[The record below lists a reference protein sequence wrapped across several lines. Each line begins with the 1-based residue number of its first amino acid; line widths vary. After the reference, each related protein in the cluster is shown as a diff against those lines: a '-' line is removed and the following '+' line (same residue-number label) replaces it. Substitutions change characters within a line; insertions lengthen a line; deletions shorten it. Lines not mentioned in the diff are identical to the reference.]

1 MIYLDHAATSLLK
14 PASVAKAVYEAIL
27 SLGNSGR
34 GANDS
39 ALDAA
44 RLIYETRELV
54 ADFFGSHNPEQ
65 VVFTLNATMALNMAI
80 KGLLTAGDH
89 VITTQLEHNSVLRPL
104 YEMEE
109 RGVEVSIISSDCQG
123 RLDYEALEA
132 AIKQNTRLVVCTHAS
147 NLTGNL
153 VDLERIGEMCQNH
166 GIFFMVDASQT
177 AGAIPI
183 DMERA
188 HIDVVCFT
196 GHKGLLGPQGTGGL
210 CVRPTCFIRTFVSG
224 GSGIESFSKV
234 QPSAMPVRLEA
245 GTLNAH
251 GIAGLRAGILYILDK
266 GMNEIHRRQIYLMQR
281 FLAGVKNLP
290 TVEIYGDFS
299 SMHRA
304 AIVSLNIGKLD
315 SAVVCDLLQTEYGIA
330 VRGGGHC
337 APLMH
342 KALGTI
348 TKGAVRFSFS
358 HLNTEADIDAAIA
371 AVAEIAKAEEV

>member
-14 PASVAKAVYEAIL
+14 PTSVAKAVYEAIL

-44 RLIYETRELV
+44 RLIYETRELA
-54 ADFFGSHNPEQ
+54 ADFFGAQDPAQ
-65 VVFTLNATMALNMAI
+65 VAFTLNATMALNMAI
-80 KGLLTAGDH
+80 KGLVQSGDH

-109 RGVEVSIISSDCQG
+109 RGAELSIIPSDFQG

-153 VDLERIGEMCQNH
+153 VDIERIGEICQNH

-210 CVRPTCFIRTFVSG
+210 CVRPTCPIRTFISG

-251 GIAGLRAGILYILDK
+251 GLAGLRAGILYILDT
-266 GMNEIHRRQIYLMQR
+266 GINEIHRRQIYLMQR
-281 FLAGVKNLP
+281 FLAGVKILP
-290 TVEIYGDFS
+290 KVEIYGDFS
-299 SMHRA
+299 STGRA
-304 AIVSLNIGKLD
+304 AIVSLNIGKMD
-315 SAVVCDLLQTEYGIA
+315 SAIVCDQLQTDYGIA

-342 KALGTI
+342 EALGTI

-358 HLNTEADIDAAIA
+358 HLNTEADSDAAIA
-371 AVAEIAKAEEV
+371 AVTQIAAAEEA

>member
-14 PASVAKAVYEAIL
+14 PISVAKAVYEAIL

-89 VITTQLEHNSVLRPL
+89 VVTTQLEHNSVLRPL

-109 RGVEVSIISSDCQG
+109 QGVELSIIPSDCQG

-132 AIKQNTRLVVCTHAS
+132 AIKGNTRLLVCTHAS

-153 VDLERIGEMCQNH
+153 VDIERIGQVCQNH
-166 GIFFMVDASQT
+166 GIFFIVDASQT

-183 DMERA
+183 DMEKD

-210 CVRPTCFIRTFVSG
+210 CVRPSCQIRPLFSG

-234 QPSAMPVRLEA
+234 QPAAMPVRLEA

-251 GIAGLRAGILYILDK
+251 GIAGLKAGILYILDN
-266 GMNEIHRRQIYLMQR
+266 GMSEIHRRQTYLMQR
-281 FLAGVKNLP
+281 FWAGVKNLP
-290 TVEIYGDFS
+290 KVQIYGDFS

-304 AIVSLNIGKLD
+304 AIVSLNIGRLD
-315 SAVVCDLLQTEYGIA
+315 SAVVCDLLQTDYGIA

-358 HLNTEADIDAAIA
+358 HLNTEADINAAIA
-371 AVAEIAKAEEV
+371 AVAEITMAEEV